1 LIFGTIPNFYK
12 IFFGAC
18 LFCACGFKKSSRCP
32 LLFLMQAKTPA
43 FRDIR
48 YHRWRTFLLKCV
60 YHDIQQV
67 LGFDI

>member
-1 LIFGTIPNFYK
+1 LRLRLQKVIALSAAIPHA
-12 IFFGAC
+12 GE
-18 LFCACGFKKSSRCP
+18 
-32 LLFLMQAKTPA
+32 MPA